1 MLKQPTARVLRVSKA
16 FIEASSFEFFARAQ
30 GYSSVSAARVVVCRW
45 RDEYGVVLFPYKNR
59 GRANRVSE
67 ISAAW
72 CASNNPRA
80 IAKKLEFPSVEALFT
95 TICRLRTKHGTVLFP
110 LKKNHTRIKKS
121 SNPRIARVASP
132 INHQRLSAAALL
144 WRSGAPTND
153 VAASLGLKVY
163 ELTLL
168 INEQRALHGLQMF
181 PYRGMV
187 VQ

>member
-110 LKKNHTRIKKS
+110 LKKNYTRIKTLK
-121 SNPRIARVASP
+121 VAEP
-132 INHQRLSAAALL
+132 AKR
-144 WRSGAPTND
+144 GAGVKVPD
-153 VAASLGLKVY
+153 VATLVDKLK
-163 ELTLL
+163 
-168 INEQRALHGLQMF
+168 NEAK
-181 PYRGMV
+181 V
-187 VQ
+187 I